1 MDNREENLN
10 EEPQNEDSSDSEIEA
25 INAGADGVHVPL
37 DIPPRDISRH
47 LLRTSSDTTLQTRSF
62 PRVKEQSCRQ
72 SFPLCKQKKTVTQI
86 MPRNMDNKTEKL
98 TLVVDETR
106 FVVERSLFIAHP
118 NTMLGR

>member
-1 MDNREENLN
+1 MDNREENLD
-10 EEPQNEDSSDSEIEA
+10 EDPQQDESSDSELEA

-47 LLRTSSDTTLQTRSF
+47 LMRSSSDITLHTRSF

-72 SFPLCKQKKTVTQI
+72 SFPLCKQKKTVTQVL
-86 MPRNMDNKTEKL
+86 PRSMENKTEKL